1 MIKTGRRDFLKTAG
15 IFSALLVAKPF
26 FGKAD
31 AKDLREEKS
40 SSEYRT
46 LGTESAAMKVAPLGF
61 GCMGMNTTA
70 ARQKTKKK

>member
-15 IFSALLVAKPF
+15 LFSALVFAKPF

-31 AKDLREEKS
+31 AKDLMEEKS

-46 LGTESAAMKVAPLGF
+46 LGTES
-61 GCMGMNTTA
+61 
-70 ARQKTKKK
+70 RQ

>member
-15 IFSALLVAKPF
+15 LFGALLVAKPF

-31 AKDLREEKS
+31 AKDLKEEKS

-46 LGTESAAMKVAPLGF
+46 LGTGS
-61 GCMGMNTTA
+61 
-70 ARQKTKKK
+70 RQ